1 MKNYKRKLINIKIK
15 IKIINNMLIKSAF
28 AGFKFYI
35 EEYTISTKRKI
46 IIDYK
51 IYVMLK
57 LWKKKEDGR
66 YKL

>member
-1 MKNYKRKLINIKIK
+1 
-15 IKIINNMLIKSAF
+15 MLIKSAF

-57 LWKKKEDGR
+57 LWKKKEEKRGCSSK
-66 YKL
+66 YII

>member
-1 MKNYKRKLINIKIK
+1 
-15 IKIINNMLIKSAF
+15 MLIKSAF

-35 EEYTISTKRKI
+35 EEYAISTKWKI
-46 IIDYK
+46 ISDYK
-51 IYVMLK
+51 ICVMLK

>member
-1 MKNYKRKLINIKIK
+1 
-15 IKIINNMLIKSAF
+15 MLIKSAF
-28 AGFKFYI
+28 ADFKFYI
-35 EEYTISTKRKI
+35 EECSISIKRKI